1 MGGLRR
7 ARWLIISCLGLGLLP
22 RAHGATSLELPADTP
37 VPGGV
42 AVIALESRGGQP
54 PEVEYGGH
62 RVMVRRDRD
71 GWRAV
76 VGIPLDTEPGPQ
88 TIVVHHPEGRTAR
101 QGFEV
106 VAKRY
111 PTQRLTITDTRKV
124 EPTPEDLE
132 RIRREQ
138 AAIRTALATWSET
151 GPTGLGLRRPAGGRL
166 SSPFGLRRFFN
177 DQPRRPHSGLD
188 IAAPRGAPVLAAA
201 DGTVVATGELFFNGN
216 TVLLDHGQGLVTM
229 YCHLERIDVLQGQRV
244 GVGARLGAVGNTGR
258 ATGPHLHFG
267 VSLNQAFV
275 DPGLFLPD
283 SDWGATERHE

>member
-1 MGGLRR
+1 
-7 ARWLIISCLGLGLLP
+7 
-22 RAHGATSLELPADTP
+22 
-37 VPGGV
+37 VV
-42 AVIALESRGGQP
+42 AVQSHDERA
-54 PEVEYGGH
+54 PEAEYGGH
-62 RVMVRRDRD
+62 RVMVRRDGD
-71 GWRAV
+71 GWSAV

-88 TIVVHHPEGRTAR
+88 AVIVRHPDGHTVR

-106 VAKRY
+106 AAKRY

-138 AAIRTALATWSET
+138 EAIRTALATWSHP
-151 GPTGLGLRRPAGGRL
+151 GPAGLGLERPVTGRL

-188 IAAPRGAPVLAAA
+188 VAAARGAPVLAAA
-201 DGTVVATGELFFNGN
+201 DGTVVATGEFFFNGK
-216 TVLLDHGQGLVTM
+216 TVFLDHGQGLVTM
-229 YCHLERIDVLQGQRV
+229 YCHLDRIDIAEGQHVRAGERV
-244 GVGARLGAVGNTGR
+244 GAVGNTGR

-275 DPGLFLPD
+275 DPGLFLSGAD
-283 SDWGATERHE
+283 SRATEGP